1 MADYFSPTVVQPTI
15 PLSAMTPLELLLLQH
30 IFSSEPDGDGIYF
43 YASEGINDFPN
54 YPIDAVKAALA
65 DSDGFPSLSAD
76 MVREDIADL
85 EKDAAFLQLDLS
97 VRGWEVIFQDIL
109 RRSTVLRHVVVTS
122 AWTCSRMRPD
132 GFGGMAIVITADDVQ
147 VRSTD
152 QMIDEMTGIAD
163 YGPLGVEPGIG
174 SHILLQLH
182 EEHVRVTLAVI
193 FEAKAPGGLD
203 ITDVTDADIRQAS
216 LDVKAANDLGH
227 EEADAAFKAP
237 TQAMCLAAERKQAAR

>member
-43 YASEGINDFPN
+43 YAEQGINDLPN

-65 DSDGFPSLSAD
+65 ASDGRPSLSAD
-76 MVREDIADL
+76 MVREEIADL
-85 EKDAAFLQLDLS
+85 GEDAAFLQLDLS

-109 RRSTVLRHVVVTS
+109 RRNPTLHHVAVTS

-132 GFGGMAIVITADDVQ
+132 GFGGMAILITADDVQ

-152 QMIDEMTGIAD
+152 QMIDEMIGIAD

-174 SHILLQLH
+174 SHVLLKLD
-182 EEHVRVTLAVI
+182 EEEVRAMIAEICATMPPSSFDLA
-193 FEAKAPGGLD
+193 
-203 ITDVTDADIRQAS
+203 DVGDSDIRTACEEIVAESGLARRNRTEVFVAALQALS
-216 LDVKAANDLGH
+216 SV
-227 EEADAAFKAP
+227 AD
-237 TQAMCLAAERKQAAR
+237 RKHAAR